1 MTAPQEILNSGAQGA
16 EPSTQVGVSAPIFF
30 TEQEIAF
37 STAVALPVRPATTRR
52 PATAAAVVLAA
63 LRWMVLTLTLTER
76 APRRY
81 YSTRHEFLERARMA
95 REMERL

>member
-1 MTAPQEILNSGAQGA
+1 MTAPPEILSSGAQGA

-30 TEQEIAF
+30 TEQEVVF
-37 STAVALPVRPATTRR
+37 STAVALPGR
-52 PATAAAVVLAA
+52 PATATAVVLAA
-63 LRWMVLTLTLTER
+63 LRRMVLTLTLEER

-81 YSTRHEFLERARMA
+81 YSIRHEFLERACMA